1 MQDYRGRAGLLHL
14 LDFVDVLRE
23 RRSRGNKRSSQLHS
37 QISRSE
43 IHDYRRGVRVVASIS
58 RSSIFC
64 DAFLWTQKMRRARGA
79 VACEIRGDL
88 RATVEAPRPIP
99 RASSEKDGKIDRICR
114 TCWPHHLP

>member
-43 IHDYRRGVRVVASIS
+43 IHDYRRGVRVAASIS
-58 RSSIFC
+58 RSSILC
-64 DAFLWTQKMRRARGA
+64 DALRSSQTMRLGVVA

-88 RATVEAPRPIP
+88 RSTVEAPRPIP
-99 RASSEKDGKIDRICR
+99 RASSEKDGKIDRI
-114 TCWPHHLP
+114 